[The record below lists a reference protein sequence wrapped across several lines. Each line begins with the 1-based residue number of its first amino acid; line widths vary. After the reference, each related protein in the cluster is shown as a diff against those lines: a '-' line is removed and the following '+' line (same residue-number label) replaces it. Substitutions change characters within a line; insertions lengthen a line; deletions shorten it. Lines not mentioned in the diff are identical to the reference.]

1 MFTQAIVFQLSP
13 DLVIDDQALQ
23 QAFADCTLKP
33 VGPLEL
39 ASAGFVS
46 PFGGE
51 AEALVHQVQRC
62 ILLAVGREERILPSG
77 VVNDELT
84 RRLKAIEEKEGRTPG
99 GRTRKR
105 IKDEVITDLMPRA
118 FTKRS
123 RVEAYFDLDR
133 SLLVVATTSRK
144 VAENVVSEIR
154 RALGSFPA
162 LPLHTESA
170 PVSVLTD
177 WLADAATLPDSLSYG
192 DECVLKSF
200 GGDGDTAKLAKHDLT
215 SEEVLKH
222 LTSGKHCH
230 QIGLSFDDRLSVV
243 VDEKL
248 TLRKLKLLALN
259 IEKLEAEDPESIE
272 QEIDA
277 RFALFTGEFGS
288 FLDTLFKAMRVSPQQ
303 ASKAEPAAQA
313 A

>member
-1 MFTQAIVFQLSP
+1 MFTQAIVFQLP
-13 DLVIDDQALQ
+13 PNLVYDDQSLQ
-23 QAFADCTLKP
+23 AAFTECALKP

-39 ASAGFVS
+39 FSAGFVS
-46 PFGGE
+46 PFGGDSE
-51 AEALVHQVQRC
+51 AMVHQVGRC
-62 ILLAVGREERILPSG
+62 ILLAVGREDRILPSG
-77 VVNDELT
+77 VVNDELE
-84 RRLKAIEEKEGRTPG
+84 RRLKAIEEKEGRRPG

-123 RVEAYFDLDR
+123 CVEAYIDR
-133 SLLVVATTSRK
+133 DRALLVVDTTSRK

-154 RALGSFPA
+154 RAVGSFPA
-162 LPLHTESA
+162 LPLYSESA

-177 WLADAATLPDSLSYG
+177 WLSDAAALPDSLSYG

-222 LTSGKHCH
+222 LAAGKHCH
-230 QIGLSFDDRLSVV
+230 QIGVSFDDRLSAV

-248 TLRKLKLLALN
+248 TLRKLKLIGLSV
-259 IEKLEAEDPESIE
+259 EKLEAHDAETLE

-288 FLDTLFKAMRVSPQQ
+288 FLDTLFKAMRVSRPQ
-303 ASKAEPAAQA
+303 AANAEPAAQA